1 MKYCK
6 NNLPGQDKAVY
17 TLSVDIGG
25 TFTDC
30 VAINEADGHVTTCKV
45 ATTPDDLQRGVFT
58 GLDQIA
64 GDLDL
69 STSALLSDVSRFV
82 HATTQ
87 SSNAVFAGTGARTA
101 VLTTRGFG
109 DTLMIMRAT
118 GRVAGLSVFERHHYR
133 NTQKPVP
140 LVDERDIF
148 EVSERI
154 DYKGLVLVAPDDGE
168 IRAIAKQ
175 IGDTGYEAV
184 AVCFLFSHKN
194 SIHESRVGK
203 ILRAELPDCF
213 ISLSAEVAPVI
224 GEYERS
230 ATALFNA
237 YVGKLIEGYLSRLES
252 SLAEQGLAQKL
263 LIVQANGGVATA
275 AQTVPIMTVE
285 SGPAAGVVG
294 AARLAKQLDCPNV
307 IATDVGGTTFKVA
320 VIADNNWSYSR
331 ETVLNQYQLRLP
343 MIDIASIGAGGG
355 SIAWIDSG
363 RLRVGPRSA
372 AADPGPACYGLGG
385 TEPTVTDAD
394 VVLGYISPD
403 RFLDGDM
410 QLDAERAHTAIREH
424 IAEPLFG
431 GDVLAA
437 AAGVRR
443 VVDSQMADLIRKTT
457 LERGHDTRNFV
468 MMAYGGAG
476 PTHACSY
483 GPESGCSEIIIPAVA
498 TVHSAFGAAMTDVR
512 FSLRYSDPLVLPVP
526 AAKLEKFFADMES
539 QGGDLLRGADMP
551 DADRSFHR
559 WVEARYR
566 RQVHTVRVPAPSSI
580 DDAGIETI
588 AEAFH
593 REYERLF
600 GVGTG
605 LTDAGI
611 ELINYGVDAVG
622 QVQKHAPHRLETQSG
637 DPQPRLSRDVYC
649 AFQGAMV
656 DTPIYDGGV
665 LGAGATITGPAIIEQ
680 PGTTVV
686 LLTGQAAKIDDFGH
700 IHVTGNAGKISDHHA

>member
-1 MKYCK
+1 M
-6 NNLPGQDKAVY
+6 Y

-45 ATTPDDLQRGVFT
+45 PTTPDDLQRGVFT

-69 STSALLSDVSRFV
+69 STPALLSDVSRFV

-154 DYKGLVLVAPDDGE
+154 DYKGSVLVAPDDSE

-175 IGDTGYEAV
+175 ISDGGYEAV

-194 SIHESRVGK
+194 PTHENRAGE
-203 ILRAELPDCF
+203 ILHEELPGCY
-213 ISLSAEVAPVI
+213 ISLSAKVAPVI

-237 YVGKLIEGYLSRLES
+237 YVGSLIEGYLSRLEA
-252 SLAEQGLAQKL
+252 SLAEQGLAQNL
-263 LIVQANGGVATA
+263 LIVQANGGVATV

-294 AARLAKQLDCPNV
+294 AARLARQLNTPNV

-331 ETVLNQYQLRLP
+331 ETVLNQYQLHLP
-343 MIDIASIGAGGG
+343 MIDITSIGSGGG

-363 RLRVGPRSA
+363 RLRIGPRSA

-385 TEPTVTDAD
+385 IEPTVTDAD

-410 QLDAERAHTAIREH
+410 QLDPDRAHAAIAEH

-437 AAGVRR
+437 AAGIRR
-443 VVDSQMADLIRKTT
+443 VVDSQMADLIRKKT

-483 GPESGCSEIIIPAVA
+483 GPESGCREIIIPAVA
-498 TVHSAFGAAMTDVR
+498 TVHSAFGAAVTDVR

-526 AAKLEKFFADMES
+526 AAKLERFYTDMEA
-539 QGGDLLRGADMP
+539 QGGDLLREADMQE
-551 DADRSFHR
+551 ADTAFHR

-566 RQVHTVRVPAPSSI
+566 RQVHTVRVPVPSHI
-580 DDAGIETI
+580 DDAGIEEI

-600 GVGTG
+600 GIGTG

-622 QVQKHAPHRLETQSG
+622 MVRKHEPHRLPPQSG
-637 DPQPRLSRDVYC
+637 TPQPRLNRDVYC
-649 AFQGAMV
+649 AVAGAMV
-656 DTPIYDGGV
+656 DTPVYDGST
-665 LGAGATITGPAIIEQ
+665 LGAGAALDGPAIVEQ
-680 PGTTVV
+680 PGTTLV
-686 LLTGQAAKIDDFGH
+686 LLTGQAARIDDFGH
-700 IHVTGNAGKISDHHA
+700 LHIAGNTGDPRHA

>member
-1 MKYCK
+1 
-6 NNLPGQDKAVY
+6 VY

-30 VAINEADGHVTTCKV
+30 VAINEADGHVTTRKV
-45 ATTPDDLQRGVFT
+45 ATTPDDLQRGVFA

-69 STSALLSDVSRFV
+69 STPALLGDVSRFV

-154 DYKGLVLVAPDDGE
+154 DHKGLVLVSPDDGE

-175 IGDTGYEAV
+175 IGDGGYEAV

-194 SIHESRVGK
+194 PIHESRAGE
-203 ILRAELPDCF
+203 ILREELPDCF

-237 YVGKLIEGYLSRLES
+237 YVGTLIEGYLSRLEA
-252 SLAEQGLAQKL
+252 SLAERGLAQKL

-385 TEPTVTDAD
+385 FEPTVTDAD

-410 QLDAERAHTAIREH
+410 QLDSDRAHTAIREY

-526 AAKLEKFFADMES
+526 AAKLEKFFTDMEA

-551 DADRSFHR
+551 EADTAFHR

-566 RQVHTVRVPAPSSI
+566 RQVHTVRVPAPGSI
-580 DDAGIETI
+580 DDAGIEAI

-622 QVQKHAPHRLETQSG
+622 QVAKHAPHRLEPQSG
-637 DPQPRLSRDVYC
+637 APQPRLSRDAYC
-649 AFQGAMV
+649 AVQGAMV
-656 DTPIYDGGV
+656 DTPIYNGAT
-665 LGAGATITGPAIIEQ
+665 LGAGAAITGPAIIEQ

-686 LLTGQAAKIDDFGH
+686 LLTGQAAQIDDFGH
-700 IHVTGNAGKISDHHA
+700 IHVTGNAGKASDHHA

>member
-1 MKYCK
+1 M
-6 NNLPGQDKAVY
+6 Y
-17 TLSVDIGG
+17 TLAIDIGG

-30 VAINEADGHVTTCKV
+30 VAIDEVDGNVTTCKV
-45 ATTPDDLQRGVFT
+45 PTTPDELQRGVFA
-58 GLDQIA
+58 GIDQIA
-64 GDLDL
+64 DNLGLA
-69 STSALLSDVSRFV
+69 TPALLSDVNRFV

-87 SSNAVFAGTGARTA
+87 SSNAVFARSGARTA
-101 VLTTRGFG
+101 LLTTRGFG
-109 DTLMIMRAT
+109 DTMLIMRAT

-140 LVDERDIF
+140 IVDERGIF
-148 EVSERI
+148 EISERV
-154 DYKGLVLVAPDDGE
+154 DYKGSVLIPLNDGE
-168 IRAIAKQ
+168 IRTIARK
-175 IGDTGYEAV
+175 ISDAGYAAV
-184 AVCFLFSHKN
+184 AVCLLFSHKN
-194 SIHESRVGK
+194 STHEARVGD
-203 ILRAELPDCF
+203 ILREELPDCF

-230 ATALFNA
+230 ATAVFNA
-237 YVGKLIEGYLSRLES
+237 YVGTLIEGYLSNLEAT
-252 SLAEQGLAQKL
+252 LTDRGMVQKL
-263 LIVQANGGVATA
+263 LIVQSNGGVAAA
-275 AQTVPIMTVE
+275 AQTIPVMTVE

-294 AARLAKQLDCPNV
+294 ATRLARQLEHPNV

-320 VIADNNWSYSR
+320 VIADYNWSYAR
-331 ETVLNQYQLRLP
+331 ETVLDQYQLRLP

-355 SIAWIDSG
+355 SIAWLDSG

-385 TEPTVTDAD
+385 SEPTMTDAD
-394 VVLGYISPD
+394 IVLGYISPD
-403 RFLDGDM
+403 RFLDGQM
-410 QLDAERAHTAIREH
+410 LLDPARAHAAIREH
-424 IAEPLFG
+424 IAEPLFD

-526 AAKLEKFFADMES
+526 APKLETFFADMEA
-539 QGGDLLRGADMP
+539 QGRDLLNDADMSA
-551 DADRSFHR
+551 ADTSFHR

-566 RQVHTVRVPAPSSI
+566 RQVHTVRVPAPGFI
-580 DDAGIETI
+580 DDPGIAAI
-588 AEAFH
+588 ADAFH

-600 GVGTG
+600 GIGTG

-611 ELINYGVDAVG
+611 ELINFGVDAVG
-622 QVQKHAPHRLETQSG
+622 QVGKHAPRRLAPQSG
-637 DPQPRLSRDVYC
+637 TPQPRLNRDAYC
-649 AFQGAMV
+649 AVAGAMV
-656 DTPIYDGGV
+656 DTPVYDGIT
-665 LGAGATITGPAIIEQ
+665 LGSGAAFDGPAIIEQ
-680 PGTTVV
+680 PGTTIV
-686 LLTGQAAKIDDFGH
+686 LLTGQAAQIDDFGH
-700 IHVTGNAGKISDHHA
+700 IHVTGGGSKKGDPDA

>member
-1 MKYCK
+1 M
-6 NNLPGQDKAVY
+6 Y

-30 VAINEADGHVTTCKV
+30 VAIDEADGHVTIRKV
-45 ATTPDDLQRGVFT
+45 PTTQDDLQRGVFT
-58 GLDQIA
+58 GVDQIA
-64 GDLDL
+64 SDLDL
-69 STSALLSDVSRFV
+69 STPALLRDVSRFV

-87 SSNAVFAGTGARTA
+87 SSNAVIAGTGARTA

-109 DTLMIMRAT
+109 DTLLIMRAT

-140 LVDERDIF
+140 MVDERDIF
-148 EVSERI
+148 EVSERV
-154 DYKGLVLVAPDDGE
+154 DYKGLVLVPLDDGE
-168 IRAIAKQ
+168 IRAIAKK
-175 IGDTGYEAV
+175 IGAAGYEAV

-194 SIHESRVGK
+194 PAHEARAGE
-203 ILRAELPDCF
+203 ILRETLPDF
-213 ISLSAEVAPVI
+213 FVSLSADVAPVI

-230 ATALFNA
+230 ATAMFNA
-237 YVGKLIEGYLSRLES
+237 YVGELIEGYLSRLEG
-252 SLAEQGLAQKL
+252 SLGDRGLAQKL
-263 LIVQANGGVATA
+263 LIVQANGGVATT

-294 AARLAKQLDCPNV
+294 AARLAKQLGLPNV

-320 VIADNNWSYSR
+320 VIADGAWSYSR

-355 SIAWIDSG
+355 SIARIDSG

-403 RFLDGDM
+403 RFLNGDM
-410 QLDAERAHTAIREH
+410 LLDPARAHSAIREH

-483 GPESGCSEIIIPAVA
+483 GPQSGCSEIIIPAVA

-526 AAKLEKFFADMES
+526 AETLEKFFADMDA
-539 QGGDLLRGADMP
+539 QGRELLQNADIP
-551 DADRSFHR
+551 DANMTFHR
-559 WVEARYR
+559 WIEARYR
-566 RQVHTVRVPAPSSI
+566 RQVHTVRVAAPKFI
-580 DDAGIETI
+580 DDAGIEMI

-600 GVGTG
+600 GVGSG

-622 QVQKHAPHRLETQSG
+622 QVQKHAPHRLE
-637 DPQPRLSRDVYC
+637 PQRGTLEPRLRRQAYC
-649 AFQGAMV
+649 AVLGAVV
-656 DTPIYDGGV
+656 DTPVYDGV
-665 LGAGATITGPAIIEQ
+665 SLGAGAAIDGPAIIEQ
-680 PGTTVV
+680 PGTTIV
-686 LLTGQAAKIDDFGH
+686 LSTDQAALIDDFGH
-700 IHVTGNAGKISDHHA
+700 THISGSDSKESDRHA